1 MVARLL
7 DRAKLV
13 VAVSEEIP
21 VEVKLELQPLIR
33 ELAGAL
39 SVARADQNLER
50 VASYYQAAL
59 VLGEEYPDVTAL
71 LGAVGNFVDYL

>member
-13 VAVSEEIP
+13 IAVSDDIP

-39 SVARADQNLER
+39 SIPSEEQNRER